1 VQKIHDAFKKSLDD
15 PKVLAVMDRYQMPQR
30 YADPKG
36 YIEIVN
42 QVMSFEAE
50 GVKRIGLGKDS

>member
-1 VQKIHDAFKKSLDD
+1 
-15 PKVLAVMDRYQMPQR
+15 MDQHLMPPR
-30 YADPKG
+30 YADQKG
-36 YIEIVN
+36 YLEIVK